1 VTLEFSNTTTLP
13 AKIYANEGACQFIFL
28 KGDQEPETSY
38 ADKKGK
44 YMKTKRCYSSKNL
57 NMQKLLIKGG
67 KKLSGEVVISGSKN
81 ASLPIVISSLLFD
94 DSVQFE
100 NVPKVKDIYTLINL
114 IKVLGREVEFNEDKE
129 VLKNI

>member
-1 VTLEFSNTTTLP
+1 
-13 AKIYANEGACQFIFL
+13 
-28 KGDQEPETSY
+28 
-38 ADKKGK
+38 
-44 YMKTKRCYSSKNL
+44 
-57 NMQKLLIKGG
+57 MQKLLIKGG

-81 ASLPIVISSLLFD
+81 ASLPIIISSLLFD

-129 VLKNI
+129 VLKISKKNKDKYFAPYTIMKTMRAGVLVLAPLLAKFG